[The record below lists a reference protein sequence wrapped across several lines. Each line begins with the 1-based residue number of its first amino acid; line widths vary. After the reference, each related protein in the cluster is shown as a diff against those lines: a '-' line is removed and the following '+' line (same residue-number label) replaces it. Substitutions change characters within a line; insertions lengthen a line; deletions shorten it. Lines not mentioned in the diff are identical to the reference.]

1 MARMREPFTGGVFDV
16 PASRVEKYLGRGYAL
31 LDGEPKPASVD
42 EVESDHE
49 QEPAE
54 TPVATTDEPKPASVD
69 EVESDHEQEPAETP
83 VATTDEPK
91 PTADSTI
98 AEIRAWAKAH
108 GVALPKKGNKAALLA
123 AIG

>member
-16 PASRVEKYLGRGYAL
+16 PASKVEKYLGRGYAL
-31 LDGEPKPASVD
+31 LDGEPKPTSVG

-54 TPVATTDEPKPASVD
+54 TTVAEA
-69 EVESDHEQEPAETP
+69 
-83 VATTDEPK
+83 DEPK

-98 AEIRAWAKAH
+98 AEIRAWAKEH
-108 GVALPKKGNKAALLA
+108 GVELPKRGNKAALLS

>member
-16 PASRVEKYLGRGYAL
+16 PASKVEKYLGRGYAL
-31 LDGEPKPASVD
+31 LDGEPEPALVD

-54 TPVATTDEPKPASVD
+54 MPVAED
-69 EVESDHEQEPAETP
+69 
-83 VATTDEPK
+83 DEPK
-91 PTADSTI
+91 PTTDSTI
-98 AEIRAWAKAH
+98 AEIRAWAKMR
-108 GVALPKKGNKAALLA
+108 GVELPKRGNKASLLA

>member
-16 PASRVEKYLGRGYAL
+16 PASKVEKYLGRGYAL
-31 LDGEPKPASVD
+31 LDGSVKPAYVN
-42 EVESDHE
+42 ERGNDHE

-54 TPVATTDEPKPASVD
+54 TPAPEA
-69 EVESDHEQEPAETP
+69 
-83 VATTDEPK
+83 DEPK
-91 PTADSTI
+91 PTDESTI

-108 GVALPKKGNKAALLA
+108 GVALPKKGNKAQLLE

>member
-16 PASRVEKYLGRGYAL
+16 PAPRVEKYLGRGYAL
-31 LDGEPKPASVD
+31 LDGEP
-42 EVESDHE
+42 E
-49 QEPAE
+49 
-54 TPVATTDEPKPASVD
+54 PASVD

-98 AEIRAWAKAH
+98 AEIRAWAKANA
-108 GVALPKKGNKAALLA
+108 VALPKKGNKAALLA
-123 AIG
+123 AIE

>member
-16 PASRVEKYLGRGYAL
+16 PAPKVAKYLGRGYAL
-31 LDGEPKPASVD
+31 LDGSVKPVYVD
-42 EVESDHE
+42 ERGNDHE

-54 TPVATTDEPKPASVD
+54 TPAAPAD
-69 EVESDHEQEPAETP
+69 A
-83 VATTDEPK
+83 PK
-91 PTADSTI
+91 PTSDSTI
-98 AEIRAWAKAH
+98 AEIRAWAKAN

>member
-16 PASRVEKYLGRGYAL
+16 PAPKVDKYLGRGYAL
-31 LDGEPKPASVD
+31 LDGEPEPASVD
-42 EVESDHE
+42 EIEG
-49 QEPAE
+49 
-54 TPVATTDEPKPASVD
+54 
-69 EVESDHEQEPAETP
+69 DHEQEPAETP

-98 AEIRAWAKAH
+98 AEIRAWAKAN
-108 GVALPKKGNKAALLA
+108 GVTLTKKANKAAMLA